1 VGSDDYK
8 VDPRQPVEDFQVAF
22 EIEELRRSVDKIAEE
37 LQQLETTN
45 GLLRQLGN
53 GVAVLLFLILLCV
66 AGILAKMM
74 NWL

>member
-1 VGSDDYK
+1 MGSDDYK

-45 GLLRQLGN
+45 FR
-53 GVAVLLFLILLCV
+53 VSMRSIF
-66 AGILAKMM
+66 KTEYFRP
-74 NWL
+74 